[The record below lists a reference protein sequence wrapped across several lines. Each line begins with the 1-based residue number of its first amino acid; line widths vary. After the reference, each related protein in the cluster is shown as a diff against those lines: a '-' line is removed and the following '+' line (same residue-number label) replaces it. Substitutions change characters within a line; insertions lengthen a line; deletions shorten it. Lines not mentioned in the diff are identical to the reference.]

1 MSFEMTGRCR
11 THGFEPAASICHR
24 CGAEY
29 CGDCLVHPLGDS
41 RPLCKDCAI
50 SLGGVRSQTVLPAM
64 SKREI
69 KNRAKMFRNPTR
81 PVIAV
86 EKPVEFPVAAREPEP
101 ELVSCAAP
109 SDPAPGVAPPI
120 DWSRP
125 FG

>member
-1 MSFEMTGRCR
+1 MNFEMTGRCR

-29 CGDCLVHPLGDS
+29 CGNCLVHPLGDS

-50 SLGGVRSQTVLPAM
+50 SAAGVRTHTVLPAM

-69 KNRAKMFRNPTR
+69 RNRAKMFGSPPR

-86 EKPVEFPVAAREPEP
+86 EQPIEPPFVELEPEP
-101 ELVSCAAP
+101 EFVSCAA
-109 SDPAPGVAPPI
+109 SIDPAPGVAPPI